1 MNASITFKFEINSFA
16 RTAAAWSAFLARY
29 LLHIE
34 VKLYSAHP
42 AQQKRRILYVGKKSA
57 GDPAK
62 LQAQMEKD
70 GLDAMIITQPEAVFY
85 CTGFA
90 SQFLYIS
97 NRIGMALAVVP
108 KHGTITLL
116 VSGFEKLAAEQ
127 AVDRAHVTVA
137 DYPVWIYIRDLDDGR
152 EKEAQPDMN
161 RRSAWR

>member
-1 MNASITFKFEINSFA
+1 MLERNQLEI
-16 RTAAAWSAFLARY
+16 
-29 LLHIE
+29 
-34 VKLYSAHP
+34 
-42 AQQKRRILYVGKKSA
+42 QQ
-57 GDPAK
+57 K

-116 VSGFEKLAAEQ
+116 VSGFEKLPQ
-127 AVDRAHVTVA
+127 SRLLIGLTLQ
-137 DYPVWIYIRDLDDGR
+137 WRTIRCGFISGIWTT
-152 EKEAQPDMN
+152 EE
-161 RRSAWR
+161 RRKHSRT

>member
-1 MNASITFKFEINSFA
+1 MLERNQLEI
-16 RTAAAWSAFLARY
+16 
-29 LLHIE
+29 
-34 VKLYSAHP
+34 
-42 AQQKRRILYVGKKSA
+42 QQ
-57 GDPAK
+57 K

-127 AVDRAHVTVA
+127 AVDWAHVTVA

-152 EKEAQPDMN
+152 EKEDQQDLNQSFLLAVEAVGDIREDVRIGVEFDSIPFQ
-161 RRSAWR
+161 